1 MIQRAAGTRGR
12 VMDIERDRPTN
23 KRKYVLAAAGFAL
36 LLVATVALMRLK
48 SAVTTMDRATL
59 TFDTVSVG
67 DMVRDVRAPGT
78 LVSEHTRIIV
88 ASTGGRI
95 EALPVRVGQAVS
107 AGTTIV
113 LLSNADVEL
122 QALQVQQQLTQ
133 AYSALAQL
141 KSFQQQQRTTQQGVV
156 AQLRTQHLEAQRS
169 ARVLDSLDKGRLAT
183 RNEVEAA
190 HDRAQEVAMRYQLEQ
205 RRVDE
210 MKSADAEQVRLSK
223 QQIGG
228 LKDILQAQHNR
239 VSSMRVTSGASGQL
253 QSLGSPQ
260 LEVGQWV
267 NSGVELARVAQPGQL
282 KAVLRVPETMAK
294 DVAPGQR
301 ATIDTRDGIVTGRVT
316 SIDPVSRGATVTVEV
331 ALEGPLPKGARA
343 DLSVDGAIEI
353 ERLHNVMYVGRP
365 GYGAAETVIRLFKV
379 TPNAREALRVNVTVG
394 KASVNSIV
402 VKQGLAKGDSVIIS
416 DMSQLLTDA
425 RVRLK

>member
-1 MIQRAAGTRGR
+1 MNSPARHVRGR
-12 VMDIERDRPTN
+12 AMDIERDRPSH
-23 KRKYVLAAAGFAL
+23 KKKYILVGIGFAFL
-36 LLVATVALMRLK
+36 LGVTVALMRLK
-48 SAVTTMDRATL
+48 SAVTVMERGGL

-67 DMVRDVRAPGT
+67 EMVRDVRGPGT
-78 LVSEHTRIIV
+78 LVAEHTRIIV

-95 EALPVRVGQAVS
+95 EALPVHAGQTVS
-107 AGTTIV
+107 ANTTIV

-141 KSFQQQQRTTQQGVV
+141 KSFQQQQRITQQGTV
-156 AQLRTQHLEAQRS
+156 AQLRTQHLDAERS

-190 HDRAQEVAMRYQLEQ
+190 HDRAEEVAMRYRLEQ

-210 MKSADAEQVRLSK
+210 MKVADAEQVKLAE
-223 QQIGG
+223 QQIAG
-228 LKDILQAQHNR
+228 LKEILQAQHDR
-239 VSSMRVTSGASGQL
+239 VASMRVTAGESGQL

-267 NSGVELARVAQPGQL
+267 NSGIELARVAQPGRL
-282 KAVLRVPETMAK
+282 KAVLRIPETMAK
-294 DVAPGQR
+294 DVMPGQR
-301 ATIDTRDGIVTGRVT
+301 ATIDTRDGFVLGRVT

-343 DLSVDGAIEI
+343 DLTVDGAIEI
-353 ERLHNVMYVGRP
+353 ERLRNVMYVGRP
-365 GYGAAETVIRLFKV
+365 AYGAAESVIRLFKV
-379 TPNAREALRVNVTVG
+379 TPNAKEAIRVNVTVG

-402 VKQGLAKGDSVIIS
+402 VKQGLVRGDSVIIS
-416 DMSQLLTDA
+416 DMSQMLTDV
-425 RVRLK
+425 RVSLR

>member
-1 MIQRAAGTRGR
+1 
-12 VMDIERDRPTN
+12 MDIERDRPSQR
-23 KRKYVLAAAGFAL
+23 KKYVSVGIGVAIL
-36 LLVATVALMRLK
+36 LGATVALMRLK
-48 SAVTTMDRATL
+48 PAVTTMERAGL

-67 DMVRDVRAPGT
+67 DMVRDVRGPGT
-78 LVSEHTRIIV
+78 LVAEHTRIIV

-95 EALPVRVGQAVS
+95 EALPVRAGQAVT

-133 AYSALAQL
+133 AYASLAQI
-141 KSFQQQQRTTQQGVV
+141 KSFQQQQRTTQQGTV
-156 AQLRTQHLEAQRS
+156 AQLRTQHLEAQRA

-190 HDRAQEVAMRYQLEQ
+190 HDRAQEVTMRYQLEQ
-205 RRVDE
+205 RRVEE
-210 MKSADAEQVRLSK
+210 MKSADAEQVRLAE

-228 LKDILQAQHNR
+228 LKEILQAQHNR
-239 VSSMRVTSGASGQL
+239 VSSMRVTAGESGQL

-267 NSGVELARVAQPGQL
+267 NSGIELARVAQPGQL
-282 KAVLRVPETMAK
+282 KAVLRIPETMAK

-301 ATIDTRDGIVTGRVT
+301 ATIDTRDGIVMGRVT
-316 SIDPVSRGATVTVEV
+316 SIDPVSRGATVTIEV
-331 ALEGPLPKGARA
+331 ALEGPLPRGARA
-343 DLSVDGAIEI
+343 DLTVDGAIEI
-353 ERLHNVMYVGRP
+353 ERLHNVMYVSRP
-365 GYGAAETVIRLFKV
+365 AYGAAESTIRLFKV
-379 TPNAREALRVNVTVG
+379 TPNAKEAIRVSVTVG

-402 VKQGLAKGDSVIIS
+402 VKHGLARGDSVIIS
-416 DMSQLLTDA
+416 DMSQMLTDA
-425 RVRLK
+425 RVRLR